1 MLLLY
6 IAWSGHQAFLFF
18 LFWPV
23 SRSSTALAF
32 SSFFFKEPN
41 RAQEQQRP
49 ALSSPRD
56 RYNMRDGE
64 EEFVL
69 HNIYAGRW
77 SRRVKT
83 RWQGER
89 KKVFFF
95 LYALL
100 YTLTSATHTR
110 HLAAAASAVVV
121 AASPAVQ
128 TGPASSRSSAEFQP
142 AKSSDW
148 LPAATSFHM
157 SKSGDVFFI
166 LRSFL

>member
-1 MLLLY
+1 RTRICCCFILRDLA
-6 IAWSGHQAFLFF
+6 IKRFF
-18 LFWPV
+18 
-23 SRSSTALAF
+23 
-32 SSFFFKEPN
+32 SFFFGQFQEAQQLWRFPAFFKELN

-110 HLAAAASAVVV
+110 HLAAASAVVV

-157 SKSGDVFFI
+157 SKSG
-166 LRSFL
+166 